1 MSVLENQ
8 NNMKF
13 QIKMHDFRNGHI
25 IFDIQIL
32 SHVGAMIF
40 HPETFI

>member
-8 NNMKF
+8 NNMKL
-13 QIKMHDFRNGHI
+13 KMHDFRNGHI

-40 HPETFI
+40 HPETFT